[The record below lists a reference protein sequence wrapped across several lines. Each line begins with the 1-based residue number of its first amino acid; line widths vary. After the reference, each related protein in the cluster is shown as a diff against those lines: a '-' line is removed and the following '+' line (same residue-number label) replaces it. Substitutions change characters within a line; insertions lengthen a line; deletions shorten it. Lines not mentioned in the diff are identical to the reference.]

1 MKFGQGTTYAGF
13 TIGCITT
20 SRLAALLRVVRIE
33 SISILAATARRGN
46 ATYCESSLIPTG
58 IFDLFALALPCLA
71 FLPRYQVVETYKYV
85 EQSILTIVLLMV
97 QMLLNV

>member
-1 MKFGQGTTYAGF
+1 MKFGQGTIYAGF
-13 TIGCITT
+13 TVGCFTT

-33 SISILAATARRGN
+33 SISVLAATARRGN
-46 ATYCESSLIPTG
+46 ATYCEPSLIPTG
-58 IFDLFALALPCLA
+58 VDDVFALPCLA